1 VSPLHWVPTSLLGLS
16 VLIAAYAFVFY
27 PILLL
32 IGVAVR
38 GRSRVT
44 QQPTAWPEITIAVP
58 VHNEER
64 HIAGKIENL
73 LAIEYPSNKRHILV
87 VSDASTD
94 GTDEIV
100 RRYSHMGVQLVRQPE
115 RRGKTAAENL
125 ARAHVRGSIVI
136 TTDASTRIDAG
147 VIKHLVQAFENPEIG
162 VASSNNISVS
172 TRASDVVR
180 AESWYT
186 RYDMWVRDLESQL
199 GGIVGASGAL
209 FACTSAVFDEL
220 LPEALSRDFA
230 APLVA
235 REQGLKSVL
244 VREAHCSVPRS
255 VSLGREYRRKVRTM
269 SRGLE
274 TLFFKR
280 HLLNPFRYR
289 MFAIQLASHKLI
301 RWLVPWAMVAIA
313 ISIASLALTGVPWAR
328 WASLGLGLSVAAGL
342 VGLFWARRGTPPAL
356 LSAAAYLVA
365 GVVAGIHAWVNA
377 LRGELSPTW
386 EPTRR

>member
-1 VSPLHWVPTSLLGLS
+1 MLLALA
-16 VLIAAYAFVFY
+16 VLTAAYAFVIY
-27 PILLL
+27 PIFLL

-38 GRSRVT
+38 GRSRVM
-44 QQPTAWPEITIAVP
+44 QQPAEWPQITIAVP

-64 HIAGKIENL
+64 NVAGKIENL
-73 LAIEYPSNKRHILV
+73 LATDYPSDRRHIV
-87 VSDASTD
+87 VISDASTD

-100 RRYSHMGVQLVRQPE
+100 RRYASQRVELVRQPV

-136 TTDASTRIDAG
+136 TTDASTRLNAG
-147 VIKHLVQAFENPEIG
+147 VIKQLVQALGNPEIG

-172 TRASDVVR
+172 GRATDAVR

-186 RYDMWVRDLESQL
+186 RYDMWVRDLESHL

-209 FACTSAVFDEL
+209 FACTSKVFDEL
-220 LPEALSRDFA
+220 LPEGLSRDFA

-255 VSLGREYRRKVRTM
+255 VSLEREYRRKVRTM

-280 HLLNPFRYR
+280 HLLNPFRYGL
-289 MFAIQLASHKLI
+289 FALQLASHKLI
-301 RWLVPWAMVAIA
+301 RWLVPWAIVAIV
-313 ISIASLALTGVPWAR
+313 ISIVWLAATGESWAQKAGFGVATSVALGVVGILWAR
-328 WASLGLGLSVAAGL
+328 FGN
-342 VGLFWARRGTPPAL
+342 TPAL
-356 LSAAAYLVA
+356 FSAAAYLLT
-365 GVVAGIHAWVNA
+365 GVVAGLHAWMNA
-377 LRGELSPTW
+377 LRGEMSPTW